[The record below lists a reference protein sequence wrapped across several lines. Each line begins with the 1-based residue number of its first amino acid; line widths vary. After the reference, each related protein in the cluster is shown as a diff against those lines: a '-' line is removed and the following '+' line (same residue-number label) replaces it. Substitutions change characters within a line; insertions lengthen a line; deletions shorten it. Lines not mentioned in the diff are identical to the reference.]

1 MRDKDKIVIV
11 SGYFNPVHSGHIK
24 LFESAKK
31 LGNKLI
37 VILNSDNQVKLKG
50 SFPFMSE
57 IERKKIVESIKYV
70 DDVFISIDKDKTVCK
85 TIEKVYKKFSKKGV
99 EFIFA
104 NGGDRKMGDVPED
117 DVCKSLSI
125 AMKYNIGGGKS
136 QSSSWLIGKAKKCK
150 EHNEELIYCEKCF
163 NDRDKKIYKRVEVE
177 RPWGSYLVLEE
188 GKGYKVKVISV
199 KSKKRLSLQSHNFRS
214 EHWVVISGQAKVT
227 IDNKEFFLKEGESV
241 FVSKKTK
248 HRLEN
253 PFDKKLEIVEVQ
265 NGKYLEEDD
274 IIRFDD
280 DYNRIK

>member
-1 MRDKDKIVIV
+1 MKNKEKIIIV

-50 SFPFMSE
+50 SFPFMGE
-57 IERKKIVESIKYV
+57 IERKKIIESIKYV
-70 DDVFISIDKDKTVCK
+70 DDVFISIDKDKTVCR

-99 EFIFA
+99 EFVFA

-136 QSSSWLIGKAKKCK
+136 QSSSWLIGKVKKCK
-150 EHNEELIYCEKCF
+150 EHNEDLIYCEKCF
-163 NDRDKKIYKRVEVE
+163 SDRDKKIYKRVGVE

-188 GKGYKVKVISV
+188 GKGYKVKVVSV
-199 KSKKRLSLQSHNFRS
+199 KPRKRLSLQSHNFRS
-214 EHWVVISGQAKVT
+214 EHWVVVSGQAKVT
-227 IDNKEFFLKEGESV
+227 INDKEFFLKEGESV
-241 FVSKKTK
+241 FVSKKIK

-253 PFDKKLEIVEVQ
+253 PFNKTLEVVEVQ

-274 IIRFDD
+274 IIRFND